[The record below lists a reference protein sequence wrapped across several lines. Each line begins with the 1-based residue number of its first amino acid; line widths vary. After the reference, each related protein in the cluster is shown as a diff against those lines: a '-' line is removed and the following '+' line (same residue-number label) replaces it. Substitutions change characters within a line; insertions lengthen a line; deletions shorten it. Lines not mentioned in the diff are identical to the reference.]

1 MTWLE
6 LYGRAL
12 AADEAAAGYYN
23 RNVGLPSPNGKV
35 NVRIPLEAADVM
47 DVRLWREED
56 VLARI
61 RPYVARVPE
70 LRHVSEDPPFQVHH
84 FIEGRVLD
92 SFSPRG
98 APVPDNV
105 LSDVVTLMDQ
115 LVRIPQE
122 MAPDV
127 PDHWPASGDS
137 SGFGHLLASLTRD
150 VHATYRQEYREA
162 FAELGIPA
170 DPLAV
175 VEPRWDSLTSR
186 PFAVLHADLHRKNMI
201 VTDGATWFLDW
212 ELALWGDPMYE
223 IGIHFHKMDYPEE
236 QRDAVFKRW
245 RDLLP
250 ARFTAGP
257 VNDLD
262 LYMAHERIKS
272 AIVDTVRYSK
282 QLAAAARPER
292 EFLMGRLAKKV
303 NAARELWGLSRDL
316 SPERVADALAPWRE
330 GWSWTS

>member
-98 APVPDNV
+98 TPVPDNV

-137 SGFGHLLASLTRD
+137 SGFGRLLASLTRD

-162 FAELGIPA
+162 FAELGIPS

-303 NAARELWGLSRDL
+303 NAARELWGLPRDL

>member
-23 RNVGLPSPNGKV
+23 RNVGVPTPDGKV
-35 NVRIPLEAADVM
+35 NVRIPLAAADVM
-47 DVRLWREED
+47 DVRLWREEE

-61 RPYVARVPE
+61 RPYVGRVPE
-70 LRHVSEDPPFQVHH
+70 LRHVSERPRFQVHH

-98 APVPDNV
+98 TSVPDNV
-105 LSDVVTLMDQ
+105 LADVVTLMDQ

-122 MAPDV
+122 KAPEV
-127 PDHWPASGDS
+127 PDHWPAAGDS
-137 SGFGHLLASLTRD
+137 SGFGRLLAGLTRD
-150 VHATYRQEYREA
+150 VHSTYGADYREV

-170 DPLAV
+170 DPLGV
-175 VEPRWDSLTSR
+175 VESRWDTLTSR

-201 VTDGATWFLDW
+201 VADGATWFLDW

-223 IGIHFHKMDYPEE
+223 IGIHFHKMDYPED
-236 QRDAVFKRW
+236 QRAAVFERW
-245 RDLLP
+245 REMLP
-250 ARFTAGP
+250 APYTAGP
-257 VNDLD
+257 SDDLD
-262 LYMAHERIKS
+262 LYVAHERIKS

-282 QLAAAARPER
+282 QLAAATQPER
-292 EFLMGRLAKKV
+292 DFLIGRLAKKV
-303 NAARELWGLSRDL
+303 NAARPMWGSPPDL
-316 SPERVADALAPWRE
+316 TSERVADILAPWWE
-330 GWSWTS
+330 A

>member
-12 AADEAAAGYYN
+12 AAGEAAAGYYN
-23 RNVGLPSPNGKV
+23 RNVGVRTADGKV
-35 NVRIPLEAADVM
+35 NVRIPLAAADIM
-47 DVRLWREED
+47 DLRLWREED
-56 VLARI
+56 VLACI
-61 RPYVARVPE
+61 RPYVGRVPE
-70 LRHVSEDPPFQVHH
+70 LRHVSEEPRFQVHH

-98 APVPDNV
+98 SLVPANV
-105 LSDVVTLMDQ
+105 LADVVTLMDQ

-122 MAPDV
+122 KAPAV
-127 PDHWPASGDS
+127 PAHWPASGDS
-137 SGFGHLLASLTRD
+137 GGFGRLLAGLTQD
-150 VHATYRQEYREA
+150 VYSTYVDEYRGV

-175 VEPRWDSLTSR
+175 VEPLWDSLASR

-201 VTDGATWFLDW
+201 VADGVTWFLDW

-236 QRDAVFKRW
+236 QRASILCQW
-245 RDLLP
+245 RERLPTHFTTGPLADLE
-250 ARFTAGP
+250 
-257 VNDLD
+257 
-262 LYMAHERIKS
+262 LYMAHEKIKS

-282 QLAAAARPER
+282 QLAAAAQPER
-292 EFLMGRLAKKV
+292 DFLIRRLAKKV
-303 NAARELWGLSRDL
+303 NAARRVWGSPPNLT
-316 SPERVADALAPWRE
+316 PERVAVSLAPWWE
-330 GWSWTS
+330 